1 MTRSVIL
8 IASLCLG
15 ACGHQ
20 RSAPPSIAFDAAA
33 FQPARLT
40 PEPAPKLMVVAAPT
54 VPPALPLP
62 PPPKVRPEA
71 ARPKARVT
79 TANAAAIRE
88 PTAAGYMNAT
98 QVYPWTEGALFRL
111 YAAPEH
117 VTDIALQPG
126 EVLQAISSGDTVRW
140 TIGDTISGAG
150 PTRRVHVLV
159 KPFAAGLSTNMLIAT
174 DRRLYHLSLQSTSTT
189 PMAAIAWTYPDE
201 PLVMTRSGATGPAA
215 DPADDTDTVDVGQ
228 LRFRYAI
235 KGDTPAWRPVQVFDD
250 SHKVIIE
257 FPARLDQGE
266 APPLFVVGPR
276 GDGQLV
282 NYRVRG
288 NRYIVD
294 RLFAAAE
301 LRFGEAPQQVVRITR
316 TDARESGR

>member
-1 MTRSVIL
+1 MTRSMIL

-20 RSAPPSIAFDAAA
+20 RSVPPSIAFDAAE
-33 FQPARLT
+33 FQPARLA
-40 PEPAPKLMVVAAPT
+40 PEPAPKVTVIAAPT
-54 VPPALPLP
+54 ISPAFPLAP
-62 PPPKVRPEA
+62 PPQVRPET

-79 TANAAAIRE
+79 TANAAATRE

-98 QVYPWTEGALFRL
+98 QVYPWTDGVLFRL

-126 EVLQAISSGDTVRW
+126 EVLQAVSSGDTVRW
-140 TIGDTISGAG
+140 TIGDTTSGAG
-150 PTRRVHVLV
+150 SSRRVHVLV

-174 DRRLYHLSLQSTSTT
+174 DRRLYHLSLQSTSAT
-189 PMAAIAWTYPDE
+189 PMAAISWTYPDE
-201 PLVMTRSGATGPAA
+201 PLVMAKSGAAGAQV
-215 DPADDTDTVDVGQ
+215 DPVDDMDLVDVGR

-235 KGDTPAWRPVQVFDD
+235 KGDSPAWRPVQVFDD

-266 APPLFVVGPR
+266 APPLFVVGPN

-301 LRFGEAPQQVVRITR
+301 LRMGEAPQQVVRITR
-316 TDARESGR
+316 TDARERGR